1 MQSPVAAQD
10 FYELILKSGLMTS
23 SQLNKAQEKLQLD
36 ASSSAEETARRLVR
50 EKVLTPFQAERLLE
64 GRYRGLVIDGYRIR
78 ELLGFGGM
86 GCVFIAEDPHEDRK
100 VALKVLSATIPPNS
114 GFLREVCDA
123 CRLESRYASPPARG
137 HERRSD
143 G

>member
-86 GCVFIAEDPHEDRK
+86 G
-100 VALKVLSATIPPNS
+100 
-114 GFLREVCDA
+114 
-123 CRLESRYASPPARG
+123 
-137 HERRSD
+137 
-143 G
+143 